1 MTVFPRQYKH
11 VKSVKRQTYLGLV
24 LMTNR
29 PLKRP
34 SYTIIGPYNS
44 LILLSHDLRMQGTKV
59 WSLAYEEVKKELER
73 SFRYKKVY
81 ARIAGRYI

>member
-1 MTVFPRQYKH
+1 
-11 VKSVKRQTYLGLV
+11 
-24 LMTNR
+24 
-29 PLKRP
+29 
-34 SYTIIGPYNS
+34 
-44 LILLSHDLRMQGTKV
+44 MQGTKV